1 MGRDKA
7 LAFTNPLNKLSREGP
22 ARQQRSPSHPALINL
37 NLAFTSQPQKVIV
50 REGEKGKKKR
60 VKKERTKKRAD

>member
-22 ARQQRSPSHPALINL
+22 VRQQRSPSHPALINL
-37 NLAFTSQPQKVIV
+37 NLAFTSQPQKV
-50 REGEKGKKKR
+50 RKGKKGKKKM